1 MPTLFD
7 QLLGAWEL
15 VSYELEI
22 GAGRTAHPLG
32 DDAVG
37 LLIYTPQGW
46 MSVNIMRPGPARWAS
61 PNPAAATESEIAT
74 AAAGYLAYAGR
85 FTVDESASVVEHHV
99 NVSLFPNW
107 IGDVQKR
114 LVTLTGDELGLE
126 SPVVTD
132 AAGTSVTPRLRWRR
146 TP

>member
-15 VSYELEI
+15 VSYELEL

-32 DDAVG
+32 EDAVG
-37 LLIYTPQGW
+37 LIIYTPNGR
-46 MSVNIMRPGPARWAS
+46 MSVNIMRPGRATWAS
-61 PNPAAATESEIAT
+61 PNPAAGTESETAT

-85 FTVDESASVVEHHV
+85 FTVDESTSVVEHHV
-99 NVSLFPNW
+99 DVSLFPNW
-107 IGDVQKR
+107 IADVQKR
-114 LVTLTGDELGLE
+114 LVALTGDELVLE
-126 SPVVTD
+126 SPVITD

-146 TP
+146 IS